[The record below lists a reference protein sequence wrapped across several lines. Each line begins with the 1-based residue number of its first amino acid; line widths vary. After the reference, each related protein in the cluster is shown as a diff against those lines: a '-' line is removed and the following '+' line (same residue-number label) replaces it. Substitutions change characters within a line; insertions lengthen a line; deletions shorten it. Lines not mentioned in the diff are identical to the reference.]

1 MASITQKDNGS
12 YLIRV
17 YCGTD
22 DLGKQQFKSKIFRP
36 SRKNLPYP
44 KLNKEINDFIKAFE
58 TEAQEEIQHSRYKKT
73 TEPCKMPFSLF
84 CKAYNI
90 RFLYSFIIAFF
101 LEKHKGFKQF
111 YCLRA

>member
-36 SRKNLPYP
+36 SRKDLPYP

-58 TEAQEEIQHSRYKKT
+58 AEAQEEIQTNRYKKT

-84 CKAYNI
+84 CLAVV
-90 RFLYSFIIAFF
+90 FLLLGKSFCFF
-101 LEKHKGFKQF
+101 IMT
-111 YCLRA
+111 Y